1 MGNMIGKRYSSEFA
15 TCDTRNLDYSKHR
28 HPEAVHVVYPQIQME
43 GPGDSTMVK
52 CDPNVDRPAFLLW
65 LYTSF
70 KADITI
76 SCPVRLNNIAPNLF
90 PSEKLSN
97 LYHTKCY
104 YLLVRISVKYLINT
118 L

>member
-76 SCPVRLNNIAPNLF
+76 SCPVRLITLHQIYSLRRNCQIYIT
-90 PSEKLSN
+90 PSVTI
-97 LYHTKCY
+97 Y
-104 YLLVRISVKYLINT
+104 
-118 L
+118 